1 MKKVMVLI
9 PFILRE
15 TGKLMEAGST
25 VELTEEQLVRVKA
38 LSPNIVKVL
47 GDVKKPK
54 TKKQ

>member
-1 MKKVMVLI
+1 MVLI

-15 TGKLMEAGST
+15 TGKLMKAGDT

-47 GDVKKPK
+47 GDVKKHK

>member
-15 TGKLMEAGST
+15 TGKLMKAGDT